1 MNRQHPVPD
10 PAAGG
15 AAATRDAYRTYVLA
29 ALSVVCFMQNV
40 DRVVIFMFLQP
51 IKQEFMLTDTQ
62 VGLISGAAFAITQG
76 LMAVPVA
83 RLADAGNRKWVIG
96 ACFAFWSALTALS
109 GAATGFIS
117 MMLARIGV
125 GAGEAGCGPAAHSML
140 GDYYERALRSRALA
154 VISAFTALGGMVG
167 MAGGGFLAQTVGWRN
182 GFFILGVL
190 GLVLAV
196 VFHLTVR
203 EPHRTDERPKGDG
216 PKPKLLDQLGDL
228 RSFGLLALAMALATL
243 TGAAVAWLPSYFAR
257 TFSMT
262 QAQIGV
268 GVGLSVGFPFAI
280 GTILG
285 GQVSMRWVARSRS
298 WGLRFGAGTLAC
310 GLPFYV
316 ATYFMPSPLPAFA
329 CLFVAMVLLSAAAG
343 PVLLA
348 VQDLVEPRARATASA
363 LLGVAASI
371 VGQGLGP
378 VLIGAVSDWMARADP
393 SANSLRL
400 ALVSVSLPLLLTSA
414 LYVALARR
422 IDAMD
427 TSTSRPA
434 RPS

>member
-1 MNRQHPVPD
+1 MSRHHQATAAS
-10 PAAGG
+10 AAGVADIRG
-15 AAATRDAYRTYVLA
+15 AYRTYVLA

-40 DRVVIFMFLQP
+40 DRVVIFMFLEP

-62 VGLISGAAFAITQG
+62 AGLISGAAFAITQG

-83 RLADAGNRKWVIG
+83 RLADAGNRKWVIS

-109 GAATGFIS
+109 GATTGFVS

-125 GAGEAGCGPAAHSML
+125 GAGEAGCGPAAQSML

-182 GFFILGVL
+182 GFFFLGAV

-203 EPHRTDERPKGDG
+203 EPVRADEPQQLAG
-216 PKPKLLDQLGDL
+216 PQPKLLDQLGDL

-243 TGAAVAWLPSYFAR
+243 TGAAVAWLPSFFAR
-257 TFSMT
+257 TFNMT

-285 GQVSMRWVARSRS
+285 GQISMRWVARSKS
-298 WGLRFGAGTLAC
+298 WGLRFGAVTLAC

-329 CLFVAMVLLSAAAG
+329 CLFVAMLLLSCAAG

-348 VQDLVEPRARATASA
+348 VQDLVEPRARATAAA

-378 VLIGAVSDWMARADP
+378 VFIGAVSDWMALADP

-400 ALVSVSLPLLLTSA
+400 ALISVSLPLLLTSVI
-414 LYVALARR
+414 YMVIARR

-427 TSTSRPA
+427 SLTS
-434 RPS
+434 